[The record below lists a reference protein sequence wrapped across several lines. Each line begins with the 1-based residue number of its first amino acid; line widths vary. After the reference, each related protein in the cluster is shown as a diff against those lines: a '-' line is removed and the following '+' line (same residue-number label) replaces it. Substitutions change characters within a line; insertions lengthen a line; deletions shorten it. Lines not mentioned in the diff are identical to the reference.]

1 MKHLII
7 INRNSSSSSSKDEF
21 IKKVKEVFSSL
32 DYEIYETPAPRVV
45 ISYLREYLTA
55 HKDELVRVYA
65 CGGDGTAHE
74 VANGLVGFN
83 NAELAIIPIG
93 TGNDFVKYYGG
104 KEKFLNLSNM
114 INGAIHEIDLSKITS
129 KTLDEPLYSINVIN
143 FGFDAVVGAYGN
155 KYKDLNKKD
164 PYGKALKVAMLKAR
178 FNKIVVT
185 ADGIRLNKKRLL
197 LCSLAQGNYVG
208 GKFKAA
214 PKSKND
220 DGLIDI
226 CLVKCMT
233 FAHLGMIM
241 GKYTAG
247 HHLDKPNRVFIYRQA
262 KKVSIDAPKEIDICV
277 DGEMIK
283 GKHFDIEILPHAI
296 KLVLPKQ

>member
-7 INRNSSSSSSKDEF
+7 VNKNSASSSSKDEF
-21 IKKVKEVFSSL
+21 IKSVKKAFSSL
-32 DYEIYETPAPRVV
+32 DYEIYETPAPKAV
-45 ISYLREYLTA
+45 ISYLKEYLTF
-55 HKDELVRVYA
+55 HKDEVVRVYA

-74 VANGLVGFN
+74 VANGLFGFS

-93 TGNDFVKYYGG
+93 TGNDFVKYYGD
-104 KEKFLNLSNM
+104 KEKFLNLNNM
-114 INGAIHEIDLSKITS
+114 INGSTHLIDLSKITGA
-129 KTLDEPLYSINVIN
+129 TLVEPLYSINVIN
-143 FGFDAVVGAYGN
+143 FGFDAVVGAVGN
-155 KYKDLNKKD
+155 KYKDMNKKD

-178 FNKIVVT
+178 FNKITVS
-185 ADGIRLNKKRLL
+185 ADGVKLNKKRLL

-226 CLVKCMT
+226 CLVKCMS

-247 HHLDKPNRVFIYRQA
+247 HHLDKPNRVFIYKQA
-262 KKVSIDAPKEIDICV
+262 KEVSIDAPKEIDICV

-283 GKHFDIEILPHAI
+283 GQHFDVSIVPNAI
-296 KLVLPKQ
+296 KLVLPKE

>member
-7 INRNSSSSSSKDEF
+7 VNKNSASSSSKDEF
-21 IKKVKEVFSSL
+21 IKSVKKAFSSL
-32 DYEIYETPAPRVV
+32 DYEIYETPAPKAV
-45 ISYLREYLTA
+45 ISYLKEYLTF
-55 HKDELVRVYA
+55 HKDEVVRVYA
-65 CGGDGTAHE
+65 CGGDGIAHE
-74 VANGLVGFN
+74 VANGLFGFS

-93 TGNDFVKYYGG
+93 TGNDFVKYYGD
-104 KEKFLNLSNM
+104 KEKFLNLNNM
-114 INGAIHEIDLSKITS
+114 INGSTHLIDLSKITGA
-129 KTLDEPLYSINVIN
+129 TLVEPLYSINVIN
-143 FGFDAVVGAYGN
+143 FGFDAVVGVVGN
-155 KYKDLNKKD
+155 KYKDMNKKD

-178 FNKIVVT
+178 FNKITVS
-185 ADGIRLNKKRLL
+185 ADGVKLNKKRLL

-226 CLVKCMT
+226 CLVKCMS

-247 HHLDKPNRVFIYRQA
+247 HHLDKPNRVFIYKQA
-262 KKVSIDAPKEIDICV
+262 KEVSIDAPKEIDICV

-283 GKHFDIEILPHAI
+283 GQHFDVSIVPNAI
-296 KLVLPKQ
+296 KLVLPKE

>member
-7 INRNSSSSSSKDEF
+7 INKNSASSSSKDEF
-21 IKKVKEVFSSL
+21 IQNVKEAFSSL

-45 ISYLREYLTA
+45 ISYLKEYLTA
-55 HKDELVRVYA
+55 HKDEQVRVYA

-74 VANGLVGFN
+74 VANGLVGFT

-104 KEKFLNLSNM
+104 KEKFLNLKNM
-114 INGAIHEIDLSKITS
+114 IDGSTHPIDLSLITGP
-129 KTLDEPLYSINVIN
+129 TLVEPLYSINVIN
-143 FGFDAVVGAYGN
+143 FGFDAVVGAVGN

-178 FNKIVVT
+178 FNKITVS
-185 ADGIRLNKKRLL
+185 ADGVKLNKKRLL

-226 CLVKCMT
+226 CLVKCMS

-247 HHLDKPNRVFIYRQA
+247 HHLDKPNRVFIYKQA
-262 KKVSIDAPKEIDICV
+262 KTVTIDAPKEIDICV
-277 DGEMIK
+277 DGEMIR
-283 GKHFDIEILPHAI
+283 GQHFDVNIVPNAI
-296 KLVLPKQ
+296 KLVLPKE

>member
-7 INRNSSSSSSKDEF
+7 INKNSASSSSKDEF
-21 IKKVKEVFSSL
+21 IQNVKEAFSSL

-45 ISYLREYLTA
+45 ISYLKEYLTA
-55 HKDELVRVYA
+55 HKDEQVRVYA

-74 VANGLVGFN
+74 VANGLVGFT

-104 KEKFLNLSNM
+104 KEKFLNLKNM
-114 INGAIHEIDLSKITS
+114 IDGSTHPIDLSLITGS
-129 KTLDEPLYSINVIN
+129 TLVEPLYSINVIN
-143 FGFDAVVGAYGN
+143 FGFDAVVGAVGN

-178 FNKIVVT
+178 FNKITVS
-185 ADGIRLNKKRLL
+185 ADGVKLNKKRLL
-197 LCSLAQGNYVG
+197 LCSLAQGNFVG

-226 CLVKCMT
+226 CLVKCMS

-247 HHLDKPNRVFIYRQA
+247 HHLDKPNRVFIYKQA
-262 KKVSIDAPKEIDICV
+262 KTVTIDAPKEIDICV
-277 DGEMIK
+277 DGEMIR
-283 GKHFDIEILPHAI
+283 GQHFDVNIVPNAI
-296 KLVLPKQ
+296 KLVLPKE

>member
-7 INRNSSSSSSKDEF
+7 VNKNSASSSSKDEF
-21 IKKVKEVFSSL
+21 IKSVKKAFSSL
-32 DYEIYETPAPRVV
+32 DYEIYETPAPKAV
-45 ISYLREYLTA
+45 ISYLKEYLTF
-55 HKDELVRVYA
+55 HKDEVVRVYA

-74 VANGLVGFN
+74 VANGLFGFS

-93 TGNDFVKYYGG
+93 TGNDFVKYYGD
-104 KEKFLNLSNM
+104 KEKFLNLNNM
-114 INGAIHEIDLSKITS
+114 INGSTHLIDLSKITGA
-129 KTLDEPLYSINVIN
+129 TLVEPLYSINVIN
-143 FGFDAVVGAYGN
+143 FGFDAVVGAVGN
-155 KYKDLNKKD
+155 KYKDMNKKD

-178 FNKIVVT
+178 FNKITVS
-185 ADGIRLNKKRLL
+185 ADGVKLNKKRLL

-226 CLVKCMT
+226 CLVKCMS

-241 GKYTAG
+241 G
-247 HHLDKPNRVFIYRQA
+247 N
-262 KKVSIDAPKEIDICV
+262 
-277 DGEMIK
+277 
-283 GKHFDIEILPHAI
+283 IL
-296 KLVLPKQ
+296 LVII

>member
-7 INRNSSSSSSKDEF
+7 INKNSASSSSKDEF
-21 IKKVKEVFSSL
+21 IQNVKETFSSL

-45 ISYLREYLTA
+45 ISYLKEYLTA
-55 HKDELVRVYA
+55 HKDEQVRVYA

-74 VANGLVGFN
+74 VANGLVGFT

-104 KEKFLNLSNM
+104 KEKFLNLKNM
-114 INGAIHEIDLSKITS
+114 IDGSTHPIDLSLITGP
-129 KTLDEPLYSINVIN
+129 TLEEPLFSINVIN
-143 FGFDAVVGAYGN
+143 FGFDAVVGAVGN

-178 FNKIVVT
+178 FNKITVS
-185 ADGIRLNKKRLL
+185 ADGVKLNKKRLL

-226 CLVKCMT
+226 CLVKCMS

-247 HHLDKPNRVFIYRQA
+247 HHLDKPNRVFIYKQA
-262 KKVSIDAPKEIDICV
+262 KTVTIDAPKEIDICV
-277 DGEMIK
+277 DGEMIR
-283 GKHFDIEILPHAI
+283 GQHFDVNIVPNAI
-296 KLVLPKQ
+296 KLVLPKE